1 MSKYLFI
8 ALGGALGA
16 VLRFFLST
24 CLNSASNTQFPW
36 GTLGVNLIGSFILAF
51 FIALSGGEQNSWYF
65 FLAVGLL
72 GAFTTFS
79 TFSVETF
86 SLIQTA
92 GIWMGLLNMFANLAG
107 GLSLAIGG
115 YYLGSMLK

>member
-8 ALGGALGA
+8 AMGGAFGA
-16 VLRFFLST
+16 VLRFFIST
-24 CLNSASNTQFPW
+24 MLNQAATGSFPW
-36 GTLGVNLIGSFILAF
+36 GTLAVNLIGSFVLAF
-51 FIALSGGEQNSWYF
+51 LVALTGGEQNAWYF

-86 SLIQTA
+86 TLINTL
-92 GIWMGLLNMFANLAG
+92 GLWMGVLNMAANLIG
-107 GLSLAIGG
+107 GLGLALGG
-115 YYLGSMLK
+115 YALGNIIK